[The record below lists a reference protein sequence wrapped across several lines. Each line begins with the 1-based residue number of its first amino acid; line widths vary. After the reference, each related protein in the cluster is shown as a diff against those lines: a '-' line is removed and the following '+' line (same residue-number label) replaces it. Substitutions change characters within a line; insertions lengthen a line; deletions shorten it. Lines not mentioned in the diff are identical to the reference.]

1 MFKSI
6 QRIMFV
12 QRKKNYRSTDFSLVA
27 TDHKFRSTLPAS
39 MEKNSK
45 VGPQIL
51 AAFAGM
57 YILVELINIE

>member
-1 MFKSI
+1 
-6 QRIMFV
+6 MFV
-12 QRKKNYRSTDFSLVA
+12 QRKKNYGSTDVGLVG
-27 TDHKFRSTLPAS
+27 TDHKLPNSLHAN

-57 YILVELINIE
+57 YILVKLITIE